1 MYVNVEKAKKFQS
14 ELITFVKNLKMEEIL
29 KYFPNLTD
37 IQKQQFQK
45 LEELYQDWNAKI
57 NVISRKD
64 IDELYTKHVLH
75 SLAIA
80 KIQKFEPGTYVLD
93 VGTGGGFP
101 GIPLAIL
108 FPETRF
114 YLIDVILKKINVVK
128 AVVEALE
135 LKNVKAE
142 QIRAEN
148 VKGDFDFIVSRA
160 VTNMPDFVSWV
171 KSKIKKQQ
179 KHELK
184 NGILYLKGGDL
195 TEELKDFPKA
205 TEYNI
210 SEFFDNEFFETKK
223 VVHLPLKFKA

>member
-1 MYVNVEKAKKFQS
+1 
-14 ELITFVKNLKMEEIL
+14 MEEIL
-29 KYFPNLTD
+29 KYFPSLTEGQ
-37 IQKQQFQK
+37 IAQFEK
-45 LEELYQDWNAKI
+45 LEALYQDWNAKI

-64 IDELYTKHVLH
+64 IDELYVKHVLH

-80 KIQKFEPGTYVLD
+80 KIQPFEPGTYILD

-114 YLIDVILKKINVVK
+114 HLIDVIAKKIRVVQ
-128 AVVEALE
+128 AVADALE

-142 QIRAEN
+142 QLRAEN

-160 VTNMPDFVSWV
+160 VTNMPDFVSWI
-171 KSKIKKQQ
+171 KDKIKKQQ
-179 KHELK
+179 KHALP

-205 TEYNI
+205 TEYTI
-210 SEFFDNEFFETKK
+210 STFFEPDFFETKK

>member
-1 MYVNVEKAKKFQS
+1 MD
-14 ELITFVKNLKMEEIL
+14 EIL

-37 IQKQQFQK
+37 NQIEQFQK
-45 LEELYQDWNAKI
+45 LDFLYHDWNEKI

-64 IDELYTKHVLH
+64 IDSLYTKHILH

-80 KIQKFEPGTYVLD
+80 KVNKFEPGAYVLD

-114 YLIDVILKKINVVK
+114 YLIDVIAKKIKVVQ
-128 AVVEALE
+128 AVAEALE

-142 QIRAEN
+142 QLRAEN

-171 KSKIKKQQ
+171 KTKIKKQS

-210 SEFFDNEFFETKK
+210 SDFFDDEFFQTKK
-223 VVHLPLKFKA
+223 VVHLPLKFVV

>member
-1 MYVNVEKAKKFQS
+1 
-14 ELITFVKNLKMEEIL
+14 MEEIL
-29 KYFPNLTD
+29 KQFPNLTD
-37 IQKQQFQK
+37 NQILQFQK
-45 LEELYQDWNAKI
+45 LEELYYDWNAKI

-64 IDELYTKHVLH
+64 IEELYTKHVLH

-80 KIQKFEPGTYVLD
+80 KIQSFESGTYVLD

-114 YLIDVILKKINVVK
+114 YLIDIILKKINVVK
-128 AVVEALE
+128 AVAEALE

-142 QIRAEN
+142 QMRAEN
-148 VKGDFDFIVSRA
+148 VKGDYDFIVSRA

-171 KSKIKKQQ
+171 KDKIKKQN
-179 KHELK
+179 KHQLP

-195 TEELKDFPKA
+195 TEELKEFPKA

-210 SEFFDNEFFETKK
+210 AEFFKDEFFETKK
-223 VVHLPLKFKA
+223 VVHLPLKFKV

>member
-1 MYVNVEKAKKFQS
+1 MF
-14 ELITFVKNLKMEEIL
+14 TFTKILKMEEIL
-29 KYFPNLTD
+29 EQFPNLSD
-37 IQKQQFQK
+37 NQVEQFRK
-45 LEELYQDWNAKI
+45 LEQLYQDWNAKI

-64 IDELYTKHVLH
+64 IDQLYTKHVLH

-128 AVVEALE
+128 AVAEALG

-148 VKGDFDFIVSRA
+148 VKGDFDFVVSRA
-160 VTNMPDFVSWV
+160 VTNMPDFVTWV
-171 KSKIKKQQ
+171 KGKTKKQN
-179 KHELK
+179 KHQLA

-195 TEELKDFPKA
+195 SEELKDFPKA
-205 TEYNI
+205 TEYPI
-210 SEFFDNEFFETKK
+210 SGFFKDEFFETKK
-223 VVHLPLKFKA
+223 VVHLPLKFIAK

>member
-1 MYVNVEKAKKFQS
+1 MHKIRIE
-14 ELITFVKNLKMEEIL
+14 MEEIL
-29 KYFPNLTD
+29 KQFPDLTEL
-37 IQKQQFQK
+37 QQAQFEQ
-45 LEELYQDWNAKI
+45 LYDLYQDWNAKI

-80 KIQKFEPGTYVLD
+80 KIQPFEPGTYVLD

-114 YLIDVILKKINVVK
+114 YLIDVIAKKIKVVQ
-128 AVVEALE
+128 AVASSLE

-171 KSKIKKQQ
+171 KAKIKKQH

-184 NGILYLKGGDL
+184 NGILYLKGGD
-195 TEELKDFPKA
+195 
-205 TEYNI
+205 
-210 SEFFDNEFFETKK
+210 
-223 VVHLPLKFKA
+223 

>member
-1 MYVNVEKAKKFQS
+1 
-14 ELITFVKNLKMEEIL
+14 MEEIL
-29 KYFPNLTD
+29 KHFPNLTETQ
-37 IQKQQFQK
+37 IKQFEM
-45 LEELYQDWNAKI
+45 LEALYQDWNAKI

-64 IDELYTKHVLH
+64 IEALYVKHVLH

-128 AVVEALE
+128 AVAEAIG

-142 QIRAEN
+142 QMRAEN
-148 VKGDFDFIVSRA
+148 AKGDYDFIVSRA
-160 VTNMPDFVSWV
+160 VTNMPDFVSWI
-171 KSKIKKQQ
+171 KDKIKKQN

-195 TEELKDFPKA
+195 TEELAPFPKA
-205 TEYNI
+205 TQ
-210 SEFFDNEFFETKK
+210 
-223 VVHLPLKFKA
+223 